1 MFRRILILTAII
13 LAFAASNL
21 QAVQISCSWVG
32 GEFGR
37 WGEASNWDCGMVP
50 DNNPSQTF
58 AVTIATAQR
67 TRVKF
72 NQDRAIDQLDCYG
85 DVDLEIG
92 EATLSLV
99 NPNGLTNYGV
109 LEVSGTGVEHEI
121 KGSVTNTKDAHI
133 RIASEVEFHGQFIN
147 SGNVSAFPGAKIS
160 VKNGSLVNSGYFLL
174 YNALVGTND
183 ILENTSDGVI
193 RGTGIIYSDL
203 SFQNQ
208 GLVYAYGGP
217 LMVGTRGSFV
227 NSGTI
232 ANAPLSSLSLAH
244 DGPPEDANN
253 QGTIEVSAGGG
264 VAFDCN
270 LVNEPNGTIELLGG
284 TLAATTITQ
293 TADANFAGFGGIAG
307 DVIIESNGEIKLT
320 GPTNIVGD
328 VEIRKNA
335 TLEISDGTTL
345 VTGRTTCNGTIHL
358 KGGRIIPQGGLSG
371 ACKVIWEPGLYT
383 NIADFNLDGK
393 VNIKDFALFA
403 DTWLWHTA
411 WY

>member
-1 MFRRILILTAII
+1 MSKRVLFLAAIG
-13 LAFAASNL
+13 LLFAAPNL
-21 QAVQISCSWVG
+21 QAVQINSSWIAG
-32 GEFGR
+32 DPNA
-37 WGEASNWDCGMVP
+37 WGNPNNWNPPIVP
-50 DNNPSQTF
+50 DNDGDTF
-58 AVTIATAQR
+58 AVTISSSER

-72 NQDRAIDQLDCYG
+72 NQSRTIDRLSCYG

-92 EATLSLV
+92 ENDLSLTS
-99 NPNGLTNYGV
+99 PDGLTNYGT
-109 LEVSGTGVEHEI
+109 LDISGSGVEHEI
-121 KGSVTNTKDAHI
+121 KGNVTNANGGHI
-133 RIASEVEFHGQFIN
+133 FLTYWLEIKGQFIN
-147 SGNVSAFPGAKIS
+147 NGNVSVFPGGRLR
-160 VKNGSLVNSGYFLL
+160 VENGSLVNSGDFLL
-174 YNALVGTND
+174 YNALVGTNG

-193 RGTGIIYSDL
+193 RGTGLIYSDL

-232 ANAPLSSLSLAH
+232 TNAPLSSLSLAH
-244 DGPPEDANN
+244 DGPPEDVNN

-264 VAFDCN
+264 VTFDCN

-293 TADANFAGFGGIAG
+293 TAGANFAGFGGIAG
-307 DVIIESNGEIKLT
+307 DVIIESNGQIKLT
-320 GPTNIVGD
+320 GPTSIVAD
-328 VEIRKNA
+328 VEIRENA

-371 ACKVIWEPGLYT
+371 DCSIIWQPGLYT

-403 DTWLWHTA
+403 DTWLWQTS